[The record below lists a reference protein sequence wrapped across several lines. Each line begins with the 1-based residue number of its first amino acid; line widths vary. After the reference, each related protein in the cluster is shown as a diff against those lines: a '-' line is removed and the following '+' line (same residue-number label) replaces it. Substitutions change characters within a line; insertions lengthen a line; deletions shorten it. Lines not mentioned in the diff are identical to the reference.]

1 MTYQDQEQNPHP
13 SQVEDPRPAGHSWP
27 LTQDLEEDRDREQRR
42 RGRARMVRVTC
53 TLINLTCGLF
63 AAVLIAHILTVAG
76 HANATNGV
84 AAFIRHW
91 ASGVSLGTHNL
102 FTPTNATTRVVL
114 NDGLAAI
121 FWLGLS
127 LVATTLI
134 RRLVLPGS
142 HRVG

>member
-1 MTYQDQEQNPHP
+1 MTYQDQEQNPYP
-13 SQVEDPRPAGHSWP
+13 SQVEDPMPAGHPWP
-27 LTQDLEEDRDREQRR
+27 LTKDLEEDRDRQQRR
-42 RGRARMVRVTC
+42 RDRARIVRVTC
-53 TLINLTCGLF
+53 TLINVTCGLF

-76 HANATNGV
+76 HANAANDV

-127 LVATTLI
+127 LVTTTLI
-134 RRLVLPGS
+134 RHLALPGS
-142 HRVG
+142 RRAG